1 MSAAETE
8 IKAER
13 NHVEHASP
21 LSNDAT
27 EGEKDIVF
35 NNEGDHVVVTD
46 EDVSFFLYPA
56 LFTSLSAGY
65 GTNGVATVIGS
76 LCVFGLGHIHSTVL
90 FSYQIIFLVFG
101 LITVITAPIIYLALD
116 NSVASA
122 RFLTLDDRLKGV
134 ERLRSNNTGIVSTT
148 FKWSQ
153 VGEMCL
159 DLKTIP
165 FIAMTLFVNVGA
177 STSNVFGPLI
187 LQGIAG
193 FTASN
198 TTLLNVPFGVL
209 QVIVILSASYVAFKT
224 KTKST
229 VFIGYMIPV
238 VVGAAL
244 LYSLPH
250 SKKNEGPLLLGY
262 YLLAFLFAANPIIIS
277 WIAANVGGQTKK
289 ASFFCLY
296 NAASSAGNIVGP
308 QLFKEKDAP
317 SYKSGLQAVLGI
329 FCALIG
335 IIVIQALILAFLN
348 RRKEAQRVKNGKPAK
363 LHDLSMDTEFDNTAA
378 IDAQLGANAFK
389 DQTDGEN
396 DEFVYVL

>member
-1 MSAAETE
+1 MRVAAW
-8 IKAER
+8 
-13 NHVEHASP
+13 
-21 LSNDAT
+21 
-27 EGEKDIVF
+27 
-35 NNEGDHVVVTD
+35 
-46 EDVSFFLYPA
+46 
-56 LFTSLSAGY
+56 Y
-65 GTNGVATVIGS
+65 GTNGVATIIGS
-76 LCVFGLGHIHSTVL
+76 LCVFGLGHIHSPIL

-101 LITVITAPIIYLALD
+101 LITVITAPLIYFALD

-122 RFLTLDDRLKGV
+122 RFLTPEDRVKGV
-134 ERLRSNNTGIVSTT
+134 ERLRANQTGIKSTV
-148 FKWSQ
+148 FKWSH
-153 VGEMCL
+153 VWEMVL
-159 DLKTIP
+159 DPKTIG

-193 FTASN
+193 FSASN

-209 QVIVILSASYVAFKT
+209 QVIVILAASYVAFKT

-229 VFIGYMIPV
+229 VFIAFMFPV
-238 VVGAAL
+238 VIGAAL

-250 SKKNEGPLLLGY
+250 TKKNEGPLLLGY

-296 NAASSAGNIVGP
+296 NASSSAGNIIGP
-308 QLFKEKDAP
+308 QLFNSKDAP
-317 SYKSGLQAVLGI
+317 AYKSGLKAVLGI
-329 FCALIG
+329 FVALIG
-335 IIVIQALILAFLN
+335 IIAIQAVILAFLN
-348 RRKEAQRVKNGKPAK
+348 KRKEGQRVKNGKPAK
-363 LHDLSMDTEFDNTAA
+363 LHDMSMDTKFDNSAPA
-378 IDAQLGANAFK
+378 DAHLGANAFL